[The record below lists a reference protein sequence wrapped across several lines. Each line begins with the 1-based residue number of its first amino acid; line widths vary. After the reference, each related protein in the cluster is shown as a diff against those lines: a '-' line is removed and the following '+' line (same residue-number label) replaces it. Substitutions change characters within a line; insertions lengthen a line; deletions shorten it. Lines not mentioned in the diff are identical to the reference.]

1 VDVILEGCDWISQFG
16 ELPEKRARVYRC
28 IADLVQL
35 QEMAELDH
43 TQPFNANLALM
54 YGAETLQQA
63 QQLLSRE
70 SGYFGLNNLGA
81 NMEGSEMHKQLLLAY
96 HKVNAKKR

>member
-1 VDVILEGCDWISQFG
+1 
-16 ELPEKRARVYRC
+16 
-28 IADLVQL
+28 
-35 QEMAELDH
+35 
-43 TQPFNANLALM
+43 M

-63 QQLLSRE
+63 HQLLSRE
-70 SGYFGLNNLGA
+70 SRYFGLNNLGA